1 MGTCSKFGS
10 VCVSVAACKCEQHFS
25 PSGRNCICVRGA
37 LWDFRVFFFG
47 VHGGSAEG
55 AWFHCRQQSE
65 LAVSAALHR
74 SMKENVI
81 PPNPCCSAGALLPWG
96 WTKSYVLPRRGG
108 LCAATG
114 LCAAGAVPCPVTP
127 VAALSR
133 NARRSQCQSCYR
145 VVRQVWRPWR
155 KHRRRP
161 ARRR

>member
-1 MGTCSKFGS
+1 MCQLLP
-10 VCVSVAACKCEQHFS
+10 VSVGSISLLQGGTASVLGELSGISGCFS
-25 PSGRNCICVRGA
+25 
-37 LWDFRVFFFG
+37 LG
-47 VHGGSAEG
+47 VHGGTAEG

-96 WTKSYVLPRRGG
+96 WTKSYVPPRRGG

-127 VAALSR
+127 VAASSR